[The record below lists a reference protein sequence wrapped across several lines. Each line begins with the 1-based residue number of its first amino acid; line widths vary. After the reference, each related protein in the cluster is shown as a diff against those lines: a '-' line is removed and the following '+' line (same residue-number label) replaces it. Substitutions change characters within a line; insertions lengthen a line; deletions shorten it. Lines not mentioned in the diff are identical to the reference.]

1 MRTRSQTR
9 REELDKEEVVD
20 TMGDPNPVANV
31 VPKAL
36 MDFSQPKINDIQS
49 SIVRPAI
56 AANTFEIKPGTIQM
70 VQNTVQFGGSPNED
84 PNMHIR
90 NFIEICD
97 TFKFNNVSEDAVKLK
112 LFPFSLRDKAKG
124 WLHYLPAGSITTW
137 EELTQKFL
145 TKFFPM
151 AKTAAIR
158 NALTQFAQHSGESLC
173 EAWERYKEMLRKC
186 PHHGMPDWMV
196 INYFYNGLGAQ
207 SRPML
212 DAASGGALWAKS
224 YEEAYDLIEMM
235 AANEYQNPSQRLPQG
250 TVAGILEVDTAT
262 AIVDQLKA
270 LTMKVD
276 SLTNYGVQ
284 WIMSVC
290 ELCA

>member
-1 MRTRSQTR
+1 MLTRAQSLKAKVA
-9 REELDKEEVVD
+9 RELEAALE
-20 TMGDPNPVANV
+20 MGDPAPR
-31 VPKAL
+31 AL
-36 MDFSQPKINDIQS
+36 MDYSQPKIDDIQS
-49 SIVRPAI
+49 SIIRPAI

-70 VQNTVQFGGSPNED
+70 VQNSVQFGGAATED

-97 TFKFNNVSEDAVKLK
+97 TFKFNNVSEDAIKLR

-124 WLHYLPAGSITTW
+124 WLHSLPAGSITTW
-137 EELTQKFL
+137 EDLAQKFL

-158 NALTQFAQHSGESLC
+158 NALTQFSQQSGESLC

-196 INYFYNGLGAQ
+196 INCFYNGLGWQ
-207 SRPML
+207 SRPIV

-224 YEEAYDLIEMM
+224 YEAAYELIEMM
-235 AANEYQNPSQRLPQG
+235 AANEYQNPTLRMPQQK
-250 TVAGILEVDTAT
+250 VAGILDVDKAT
-262 AIVDQLKA
+262 ALAAQLEA
-270 LTMKVD
+270 LNMKVD
-276 SLTNYGVQ
+276 SLTNYGSAT
-284 WIMSVC
+284 ISKC
-290 ELCA
+290 L